1 MNALE
6 RRIEFEGSFN
16 FRDLGG
22 FTTNDGRQTRWGQL
36 YRADSVHLL
45 TETDAQRAHD
55 ELGIQTLID
64 LRGETEISFTGT
76 GLLHERGLVRHHFPL
91 SSKVDSATSAMA
103 SGDRSPDA
111 MVAHDLEI
119 LETASD
125 LVVSA
130 VEEIAGDDAMPAVF
144 FCAAG
149 KDRTGVL
156 SAVVLGAVDVRDED
170 IVEDYV
176 LTGETVDQVIGRF
189 ASSPHAPAIYRDNPP
204 SYFAPYPE
212 SMQRVIDEVR
222 SRYGSFRA
230 YLLAKGAD
238 ESRIDRLRHSLVG

>member
-1 MNALE
+1 M
-6 RRIEFEGSFN
+6 RRIEFEGCFN

-22 FTTNDGRQTRWGQL
+22 WTTNDGRQTRWGQL
-36 YRADSVHLL
+36 YRGDSVHLL
-45 TETDAQRAHD
+45 TDADARRAHD

-64 LRGETEISFTGT
+64 LRGETEISFAGT

-91 SSKVDSATSAMA
+91 SANVDRANSAMIA
-103 SGDRSPDA
+103 GDRSPDT
-111 MVAHDLEI
+111 MVAHYLEI
-119 LETASD
+119 LEGASS

-130 VEEIAGDDAMPAVF
+130 VEELAADAAMPAVF

-156 SAVVLGAVDVRDED
+156 SAVVLGAVDVCDEH

-176 LTGETVDQVIGRF
+176 LTGETVDRVIGRF
-189 ASSPHAPAIYRDNPP
+189 AASPHAPAIYRDNPP
-204 SYFAPYPE
+204 SYFTPHPE
-212 SMQRVIDEVR
+212 SMERVVDEVR

-230 YLLAKGAD
+230 YLVAKGAD
-238 ESRIDRLRHSLVG
+238 EARLDRLRHALVG